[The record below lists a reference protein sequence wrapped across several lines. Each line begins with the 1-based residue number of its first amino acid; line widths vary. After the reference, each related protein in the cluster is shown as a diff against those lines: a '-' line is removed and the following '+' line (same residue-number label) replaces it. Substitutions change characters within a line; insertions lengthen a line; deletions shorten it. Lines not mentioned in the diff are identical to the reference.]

1 MNDNLRH
8 ALAQARMR
16 TIDVAASLA
25 VDPKTVDRWL
35 KGRIPHPRHRWAVA
49 DLLNVDEAD
58 LWPEAAKPHRPI
70 GPEIKA
76 VYPHRWAVPQAL
88 WRQLF
93 TSARQQID
101 ILVYSGLFLAEDVG
115 TLRLIAGRAE
125 AGARVRIMLGDP
137 GSPQVAS
144 RGVDEGIGPDVM
156 TARIKNALKL
166 YRPLQDVEGVEIR
179 LHRTVLYNS
188 IYRADDDILVNLHA
202 YGTPAA
208 QAPVMHIR
216 NHDDIT
222 TATAY
227 LTSIERT
234 WTDAVPPSYGLTMA
248 SNRDAEF
255 HMMLDASASPDAL
268 HDHGGWPT

>member
-49 DLLNVDEAD
+49 DLLNLDESD
-58 LWPEAAKPHRPI
+58 LWPEAANPHRPI
-70 GPEIKA
+70 APDVKA

-93 TSARQQID
+93 ATARQQID
-101 ILVYSGLFLAEDVG
+101 ILVYSGLFLAENAG
-115 TLRLIAGRAE
+115 ILHLIAERAQ

-137 GSPQVAS
+137 TSPHVAA
-144 RGVDEGIGPDVM
+144 RGTDEGIGPDVM
-156 TARIKNALKL
+156 IARIKNAAKL
-166 YRPLQDVEGVEIR
+166 YGPLQAIDGAEIR

-188 IYRADDDILVNLHA
+188 IYRADDDLLVNLHT

-208 QAPVMHIR
+208 QAPVMHI
-216 NHDDIT
+216 HAQDDT
-222 TATAY
+222 STATTY

-234 WTDAVPPSYGLTMA
+234 WSEATAPGHLLTAA
-248 SNRDAEF
+248 STTKIEK
-255 HMMLDASASPDAL
+255 
-268 HDHGGWPT
+268 